1 VKTSTIQINDK
12 DVDKFMWLLRHFNEI
27 KIIADEDIDKETVKR
42 LIKYSN
48 DYKSGKREEFEEL
61 NV

>member
-1 VKTSTIQINDK
+1 MKTFTIQINDK

-27 KIIADEDIDKETVKR
+27 KIIEDEDIDKETVKR